1 MNKHKLFWL
10 PLAVTLV
17 VISAACGSASQSAD
31 MAPSYTSS
39 NAMAPQAP
47 AAAPAPVMGMPA
59 KGMDSVAESGGV
71 RNTAQPNAAIPAD
84 RKMVEYRSLSIETKE
99 FDDALEEIFR
109 IIEESGGYIENQN
122 VSGISMF
129 DRGGYNERIVQE
141 SGGYNERSASM
152 TARIPAAKL
161 AQVVGTMGK
170 TGNVVSTSS
179 NIDDITDSYFDTKA
193 RLESLTL
200 QEERLLVILEKA
212 EKLEDVITLEKAL
225 SDVRYQ
231 IESMTAAMRR
241 MDSQVSFSYLTISLR
256 EVVEYQVIENLPKS
270 FGERITI
277 AWNRSTAKIVNWG
290 QNLVLYAIEDGP
302 LLLINLA
309 VLIIVI
315 LIVRPIVLR
324 IMKKQ
329 KKSADKAVTQDKL
342 EKPEQSSKEEKK

>member
-1 MNKHKLFWL
+1 MKKYKLIWL
-10 PLAVTLV
+10 PLAVALV
-17 VISAACGSASQSAD
+17 VISAACGSASQSTD

-39 NAMAPQAP
+39 NAVAPQAP
-47 AAAPAPVMGMPA
+47 AAAPAPAMGMPT
-59 KGMDSVAESGGV
+59 KGMDSVAEAGGV
-71 RNTAQPNAAIPAD
+71 RNTAQPGAAIPTD
-84 RKMVEYRSLSIETKE
+84 RKMVEYRALSIETKE

-122 VSGISMF
+122 VSGVSLF
-129 DRGGYNERIVQE
+129 DR
-141 SGGYNERSASM
+141 GGYNERSASM

-212 EKLEDVITLEKAL
+212 EKLDDVITLEKAL

-241 MDSQVSFSYLTISLR
+241 MDSQVSFSYLNISLR
-256 EVVEYQVIENLPKS
+256 EVVEYKVIENLPKS

-302 LLLINLA
+302 LLLINIA
-309 VLIIVI
+309 VLILVI
-315 LIVRPIVLR
+315 LIVRPIVSR
-324 IMKKQ
+324 IIKSIKKRQ
-329 KKSADKAVTQDKL
+329 TKR
-342 EKPEQSSKEEKK
+342 